1 MQENHRYKALSVLVD
16 KAKQVGFILFDDIMD
31 ECSRFDL
38 SIQDVDWV
46 SNQIATL
53 NIIVRDEMPNV
64 ESDNDDF
71 FDFAQSDYYSVYRR
85 IVEIN
90 PELYNYIELLIF

>member
-53 NIIVRDEMPNV
+53 NIIVRDEMP
-64 ESDNDDF
+64 ETERNDD
-71 FDFAQSDYYSVYRR
+71 
-85 IVEIN
+85 E
-90 PELYNYIELLIF
+90 E

>member
-38 SIQDVDWV
+38 SIQPV
-46 SNQIATL
+46 QILILHIA
-53 NIIVRDEMPNV
+53 EM
-64 ESDNDDF
+64 NDF
-71 FDFAQSDYYSVYRR
+71 KITV
-85 IVEIN
+85 
-90 PELYNYIELLIF
+90 